1 MVGVALAASPMVLFL
16 GAALGTAGVASAAA
30 VCFATGLM
38 AFWLGPPRRG
48 LGLVVG
54 VSGAVLGLASA
65 GGALAL
71 LALVG
76 VVLPLVRPRRLTEPA
91 AVIGSALVTAA
102 LVGGLALAL
111 DHRPLPPGP
120 VDVAGAASTVLQ
132 ATPALLQ
139 QAVGVFGRAD
149 VVLPLAAYF
158 VWGGL
163 VVVGAS
169 AALVLGRWRDR
180 VSLLLAVAA
189 AAVAAIGAVAFLLAP
204 VGWELRGS
212 FLLPFLVP
220 LPVIAG
226 FVMHAA
232 GVRARAD
239 ALLIGAAVVAV
250 QLLALWENARR
261 YAVGTG
267 GPLNFLASA
276 QWAPPGGWLPWVV
289 VGAAGGLLVL
299 VAMLPL
305 THGERDEEGFGPLV
319 VVDPISVSR

>member
-1 MVGVALAASPMVLFL
+1 
-16 GAALGTAGVASAAA
+16 
-30 VCFATGLM
+30 
-38 AFWLGPPRRG
+38 
-48 LGLVVG
+48 
-54 VSGAVLGLASA
+54 
-65 GGALAL
+65 
-71 LALVG
+71 VG
-76 VVLPLVRPRRLTEPA
+76 VVLPLVRPRRLTEPG

-111 DHRPLPPGP
+111 AHRPLPPGQ
-120 VDVAGAASTVLQ
+120 VDIGGAASTVLQ

-139 QAVGVFGRAD
+139 QAIGVFGRTDLA
-149 VVLPLAAYF
+149 LPLAVYV

-180 VSLLLAVAA
+180 LTMLLAIAA
-189 AAVAAIGAVAFLLAP
+189 TAIAAIGAVAFVQAP
-204 VGWELRGS
+204 VGWVPRGS

-220 LPVIAG
+220 VPVIAG

-232 GVRARAD
+232 GLRARVD

-267 GPLNFLASA
+267 GPLNFLDRA
-276 QWAPPGGWLPWVV
+276 QWSPPGGWLPWVV
-289 VGAAGGLLVL
+289 VAAAGGLLVL
-299 VAMLPL
+299 VALLPL
-305 THGERDEEGFGPLV
+305 TRGERDEEGFGPLV